1 MQITF
6 LVNDPTDI
14 QPTQTTALLIDAA
27 VRQGHQVG
35 VTGVGDLA
43 CQPQGQ
49 PLAQVRWIEGKASD
63 PAALMRSVAKTQPKD
78 TQLLQ
83 ANLLMMR
90 TNPARDTSR
99 APAHSLALNLARQCE
114 DQGEDQGENRGQ
126 RVRIINQPDGLIRAA
141 TKLYLLE
148 LPEFTRPKTLVS
160 QSRAD
165 ILSFIKNLESPAVL
179 KPLQGTR
186 GNDVFLIKDAQDSNL
201 NQIIDVILRQGPAMT
216 QRCIPG
222 AEAGD
227 IRVVVFNGKV
237 LEMDGKV
244 AAIARIPKSGDFR
257 SNLHAG
263 GAAQPG
269 IVTDDMRK
277 VVTAIGPK
285 LMRDGLFLVGLDFI
299 GAQLVEINVFSTGGL
314 QNAQKFTGKDFCGY
328 IIDDLSKKISPSR

>member
-6 LVNDPTDI
+6 LVNDSADI

-27 VRQGHQVG
+27 VKQGHQVG

-49 PLAQVRWIEGKASD
+49 PVAQVRWIKGKAAD
-63 PAALMRSVAKTQPKD
+63 PAALMRLVAQIQPQNV
-78 TQLLQ
+78 QLSQ
-83 ANLLMMR
+83 ADLLMMR

-99 APAHSLALNLARQCE
+99 APAHSFALSLVSQYE
-114 DQGEDQGENRGQ
+114 DQNLNSA
-126 RVRIINQPDGLIRAA
+126 VRIINHPDGLIRAA

-165 ILSFIKNLESPAVL
+165 ILTFIRDLEGPAVL

-186 GNDVFLIKDAQDSNL
+186 GNDVFLVKEAQESNL
-201 NQIIDVILRQGPAMT
+201 NQIIDVILRQGPAMA

-227 IRVVVFNGKV
+227 TRVVVFNGRV
-237 LEMDGKV
+237 LEMDGEV
-244 AAIARIPKSGDFR
+244 AAIARVPKSGDFR

-263 GAAQPG
+263 GAARPG

-285 LMRDGLFLVGLDFI
+285 LVRDGLFLVGLDFI

-314 QNAQKFTGKDFCGY
+314 QNAQQFTGKDFCAS
-328 IIDDLSKKISPSR
+328 IIDELSKRID

>member
-14 QPTQTTALLIDAA
+14 QPTQTTALLIEAA
-27 VRQGHQVG
+27 VGQGHQVG

-43 CQPQGQ
+43 CQPQGR
-49 PLAQVRWIEGKASD
+49 PLAQVRWIEAKAAD
-63 PAALMRSVAKTQPKD
+63 PVALMRLVAQTQPQN
-78 TQLLQ
+78 TQLWQ
-83 ANLLMMR
+83 TDLLMMR
-90 TNPARDTSR
+90 TNPARDASR
-99 APAHSLALNLARQCE
+99 APAHSLILNLARQCE
-114 DQGEDQGENRGQ
+114 NQGQTI
-126 RVRIINQPDGLIRAA
+126 RIINHPDGLIRAA

-148 LPEFTRPKTLVS
+148 LPEFTRPKTFVS

-186 GNDVFLIKDAQDSNL
+186 GNDVFLIKDAQDGNL
-201 NQIIDVILRQGPAMT
+201 NQIIDVILRQGPAMA

-227 IRVVVFNGKV
+227 TRVVVFNGKV
-237 LEMDGKV
+237 LEIDGEV
-244 AAIARIPKSGDFR
+244 AAIARVPKSGDFR

-269 IVTDDMRK
+269 IVTDEMRK

-314 QNAQKFTGKDFCGY
+314 QNAQKFTGKDFCAY
-328 IIDDLSKKISPSR
+328 IIDELSKEID

>member
-27 VRQGHQVG
+27 VKQGHQVG

-49 PLAQVRWIEGKASD
+49 ALAQVRWIEEKAAD
-63 PAALMRSVAKTQPKD
+63 PAALMRLVAQMQPKN
-78 TQLLQ
+78 TPLSQ
-83 ANLLMMR
+83 ADLLMMR

-99 APAHSLALNLARQCE
+99 APAHSFALNLALNLARQ
-114 DQGEDQGENRGQ
+114 GEDQDQNSKV
-126 RVRIINQPDGLIRAA
+126 RVINQPDGLIRAA

-148 LPEFTRPKTLVS
+148 LPDFTRPKTLVS

-165 ILSFIKNLESPAVL
+165 ILAFVRSLEGPAVL

-186 GNDVFLIKDAQDSNL
+186 GNDVFLIKESQESNL
-201 NQIIDVILRQGPAMT
+201 NQIIDVILRQGPAMA

-269 IVTDDMRK
+269 IVTDEMRK

-285 LMRDGLFLVGLDFI
+285 LVRDGLFLVGLDFI

-314 QNAQKFTGKDFCGY
+314 HNAQKFTGKDFCGY
-328 IIDDLSKKISPSR
+328 IIDDLSKKIDPSK

>member
-27 VRQGHQVG
+27 VKQGHQVG

-49 PLAQVRWIEGKASD
+49 PVAQVRWIEEKAAD
-63 PAALMRSVAKTQPKD
+63 PAALMHLVAETPPKH
-78 TQLLQ
+78 TQLSQ
-83 ANLLMMR
+83 ADLLMMR

-99 APAHSLALNLARQCE
+99 APAHTLALNLARQCE
-114 DQGEDQGENRGQ
+114 GPGEDQGQ
-126 RVRIINQPDGLIRAA
+126 KVRIINQPDGLIRAA

-148 LPEFTRPKTLVS
+148 LPDFTRPKTLVS
-160 QSRAD
+160 QSRAE

-201 NQIIDVILRQGPAMT
+201 NQIIDVILRQGPVMA

-227 IRVVVFNGKV
+227 TRVVVFNGKV
-237 LEMDGKV
+237 LEIDGKV
-244 AAIARIPKSGDFR
+244 AAIARVPKSGDFR

-285 LMRDGLFLVGLDFI
+285 LVRDGLFLVGLDFI

-314 QNAQKFTGKDFCGY
+314 KNAQKFTGKDFCAH
-328 IIDDLSKKISPSR
+328 IINELTQKLG